1 MADAD
6 HAVASCHL
14 RMLLDVGTVV
24 GLSDGQL
31 LDLFESRRDE
41 KGLHGADGTPQAD
54 GAAGVR
60 RVLGNHHDAEDAFQA
75 TFLELA
81 RRVGSI
87 RRRESAGRA
96 EGATRSPAPSKRG
109 WLLSPHGR
117 CPNRYESGSKSTCP
131 VTLAICLVKIA

>member
-1 MADAD
+1 MW
-6 HAVASCHL
+6 
-14 RMLLDVGTVV
+14 
-24 GLSDGQL
+24 
-31 LDLFESRRDE
+31 ESRVLRRAFE
-41 KGLHGADGTPQAD
+41 RLELHEGKLSRA
-54 GAAGVR
+54 
-60 RVLGNHHDAEDAFQA
+60 VLRGGGGGDVTSLPDTWVGNHPSLPGPIIPRHQLSPEDAFQA

-87 RRRESAGRA
+87 RRRESAERA

-131 VTLAICLVKIA
+131 VTLAIRFVKIA